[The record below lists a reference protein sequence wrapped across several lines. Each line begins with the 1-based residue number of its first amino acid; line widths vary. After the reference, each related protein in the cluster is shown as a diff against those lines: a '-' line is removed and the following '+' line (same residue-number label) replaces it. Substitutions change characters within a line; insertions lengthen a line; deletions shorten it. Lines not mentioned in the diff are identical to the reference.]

1 MRILNLI
8 TIGAFFALALNSC
21 GSSQIE
27 KPVESY
33 LPSNIAPAVSELP
46 VVAEIDIKKLESSVN
61 NKINGL
67 LFDGKNLTDRDLSVK
82 IWKAGNFMFSITNN
96 VIEYRLPLKI
106 WAKFSW
112 KVEKFGLS
120 VSDDYEVNGS
130 IALIYKT
137 SVYIGKDWKLMST
150 TEPAGY
156 QWLQTPKLSIIG
168 VNVPVT
174 PIANVALSYGNDV
187 IIKQIDNALSQY
199 VDLKKYISEVWETS
213 QKPALLS
220 PDNNLWLKITPK
232 DIYVAPFTTKGNT
245 LNISMALYAQVES
258 VIGSEP
264 APPTITPLPEFKKI
278 VRMPQQFNLNLA
290 ADVTYAQIS
299 EFAKKQVVGKTF
311 KEGTRS
317 ITINDLSIYSSEGKA
332 IFEADVAGSLKG
344 KIYFTGKMAYNAET
358 KSLEIIEPDFDIKT
372 KNVLVKSANWLLHG
386 TILKKIEPMLKYP
399 VEANLEQ
406 VKAEANKMLSE
417 YSVYDGIT
425 LSGSLNNISVTDVNM
440 VPGAVRLKANLK
452 GNVVVKIGSLK
463 F

>member
-1 MRILNLI
+1 
-8 TIGAFFALALNSC
+8 
-21 GSSQIE
+21 
-27 KPVESY
+27 
-33 LPSNIAPAVSELP
+33 
-46 VVAEIDIKKLESSVN
+46 
-61 NKINGL
+61 
-67 LFDGKNLTDRDLSVK
+67 
-82 IWKAGNFMFSITNN
+82 
-96 VIEYRLPLKI
+96 
-106 WAKFSW
+106 
-112 KVEKFGLS
+112 
-120 VSDDYEVNGS
+120 
-130 IALIYKT
+130 
-137 SVYIGKDWKLMST
+137 
-150 TEPAGY
+150 
-156 QWLQTPKLSIIG
+156 
-168 VNVPVT
+168 
-174 PIANVALSYGNDV
+174 
-187 IIKQIDNALSQY
+187 
-199 VDLKKYISEVWETS
+199 
-213 QKPALLS
+213 
-220 PDNNLWLKITPK
+220 
-232 DIYVAPFTTKGNT
+232 
-245 LNISMALYAQVES
+245 MALYAQVES

-417 YSVYDGIT
+417 YSVYEGIT
-425 LSGSLNNISVTDVNM
+425 LNGSLNNISVTDVNM